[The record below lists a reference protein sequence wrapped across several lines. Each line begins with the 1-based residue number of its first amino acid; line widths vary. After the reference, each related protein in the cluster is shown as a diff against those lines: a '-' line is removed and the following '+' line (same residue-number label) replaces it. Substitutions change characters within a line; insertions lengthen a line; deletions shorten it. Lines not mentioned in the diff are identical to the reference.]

1 MEEVVEER
9 VVDAV
14 RTFSPL
20 MPANRRIEVRSTRC
34 AIFVVEMIS
43 IGQITLYLFT
53 CFLLVFERRVSTLI
67 Y

>member
-34 AIFVVEMIS
+34 VIFVIDLQVARLPPQYSMVLRGEC
-43 IGQITLYLFT
+43 Q
-53 CFLLVFERRVSTLI
+53 LI